1 MLIPTKKELSQTELL
16 VAKWNNKYNKDN
28 FGNTIVPNN
37 VIHIIKGRGSKYPK
51 NIKVFQYI
59 DLSTA
64 RTYDMFCT
72 DKYNNP
78 IDVDKISIEYDE

>member
-1 MLIPTKKELSQTELL
+1 MNEVENIIR
-16 VAKWNNKYNKDN
+16 NFDKDN

-72 DKYNNP
+72 DKQNNP
-78 IDVDKISIEYDE
+78 INGDKSKIEYED